1 MCLQAMAI
9 VYGRCHEEIGAFNDT
24 RYIVG
29 MLERVSA
36 VVLSIVVLVMP
47 THELLKRMLI
57 EQDLCAKRVNFQGN
71 PFFKATK
78 LQLNADSEN
87 IVLFRLR
94 LLTAWRVKF
103 VPSLSLSLSL
113 SLLYR
118 STFLQRSK

>member
-36 VVLSIVVLVMP
+36 VVLSIVVLVIW
-47 THELLKRMLI
+47 THELVKRMLT
-57 EQDLCAKRVNFQGN
+57 EQDLCAKCVNFQGS

-78 LQLNADSEN
+78 LQLNNNNNKED
-87 IVLFRLR
+87 F
-94 LLTAWRVKF
+94 
-103 VPSLSLSLSL
+103 
-113 SLLYR
+113 
-118 STFLQRSK
+118 